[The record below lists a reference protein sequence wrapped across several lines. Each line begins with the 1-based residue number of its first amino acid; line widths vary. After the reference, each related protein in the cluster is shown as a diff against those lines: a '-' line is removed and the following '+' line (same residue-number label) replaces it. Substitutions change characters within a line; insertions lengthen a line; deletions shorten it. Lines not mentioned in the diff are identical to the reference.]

1 MSTKSASTLSKR
13 RKRNREAL
21 EASTST
27 ACEHA
32 ELICAEPETTD
43 DDSDLDLELGDYDEE
58 EPIRVRERKRSE
70 PSSAQNVS
78 DNVEDEDEVEE
89 GQDDDEEKQY
99 IRGGSI
105 YTPEGAARWCCIGPN
120 VSVNRHD
127 WNEFYK
133 HREAKPIHVSVYGV
147 NLEKTIHTCS
157 ANKQNQ
163 EGVILILRA
172 TRDIKV
178 GEQLLWDYSSM
189 YRGAKLRKYCICSA
203 CDPVLTAGST
213 TDLCEKIGS
222 SADLEESERHQTNS
236 PMPQQIS
243 RQRQEQQSTRRLLL
257 SVAATAN
264 AVGLVASRDGYSS
277 AEEAYKRGSVHKRHP
292 ETFCGAAPF
301 PECGNRLCRLLNAA
315 YSDAFAEGRFVML
328 ILKQIRLDQNPLI
341 IPFGQWSHKPRKP
354 YRAKRYVENLFAWSP
369 LILRMMTSLGHRFC
383 RTGQRLIYVKGLD
396 QVLISKDLSVAK
408 LNRPCHIKSQD
419 GGKSRS

>member
-89 GQDDDEEKQY
+89 GQDDDEEKH
-99 IRGGSI
+99 G
-105 YTPEGAARWCCIGPN
+105 
-120 VSVNRHD
+120 
-127 WNEFYK
+127 
-133 HREAKPIHVSVYGV
+133 IHA
-147 NLEKTIHTCS
+147 NLKLEKTIHTCS

-383 RTGQRLIYVKGLD
+383 RTIMPKYGDKLRAHKLSARK
-396 QVLISKDLSVAK
+396 QVQIG
-408 LNRPCHIKSQD
+408 N
-419 GGKSRS
+419 